1 MSIQVKS
8 IDVYGIEDR
17 LRKDKSPEAKEIW
30 QYIKALKE
38 SYQRQGDLVK
48 KAMTK
53 IRQQAEEIQQLKI
66 KNG

>member
-17 LRKDKSPEAKEIW
+17 LRKDKSPEAKETL

-38 SYQRQGDLVK
+38 NYHRQGDLVK

-53 IRQQAEEIQQLKI
+53 IREQAAEIQKLK
-66 KNG
+66 NT

>member
-17 LRKDKSPEAKEIW
+17 LRKSKLPEDKEVL

-38 SYQRQGDLVK
+38 AYKRQCDITQLAIK
-48 KAMTK
+48 KLRSVTK
-53 IRQQAEEIQQLKI
+53 
-66 KNG
+66 